1 MVCSTSFEG
10 GIVVLPDP
18 VWPVVV
24 LALIQLV
31 DAALCRKPATF
42 IAQCLTNVRFP
53 RRHWRW
59 LTPVKVA
66 AAAGL
71 VAGIWIP
78 YLGLVTAVAL
88 VLYFVVAVTMHVRAR
103 DLGRDL
109 FLNATGM
116 LLVCVAVLVFSF
128 LV

>member
-1 MVCSTSFEG
+1 M
-10 GIVVLPDP
+10 LPDP

-24 LALIQLV
+24 LAAIQLV
-31 DAALCRKPATF
+31 DAALCLKPAAF
-42 IAQCLTNVRFP
+42 IAQCLRNVHFP

-59 LTPVKVA
+59 LSPLKLA
-66 AAAGL
+66 AAMGLLAGL
-71 VAGIWIP
+71 WIP
-78 YLGLVTAVAL
+78 YLGLVTAIAL

-109 FLNATGM
+109 FLNAVGM
-116 LLVCVAVLVFSF
+116 LLICVAVLVFSF

>member
-1 MVCSTSFEG
+1 M
-10 GIVVLPDP
+10 LPDP

-24 LALIQLV
+24 LAVVQLV
-31 DAALCRKPATF
+31 DAALCLRPAGF
-42 IAQCLTNVRFP
+42 IARCLTNVHFP

-59 LTPVKVA
+59 LSPLKLA
-66 AAAGL
+66 AALGL
-71 VAGIWIP
+71 VVGIWLP

-88 VLYFVVAVTMHVRAR
+88 VAHFVVAVTMHVRAR

-116 LLVCVAVLVFSF
+116 LLLCLAVLTFCF

>member
-1 MVCSTSFEG
+1 
-10 GIVVLPDP
+10 
-18 VWPVVV
+18 
-24 LALIQLV
+24 
-31 DAALCRKPATF
+31 
-42 IAQCLTNVRFP
+42 
-53 RRHWRW
+53 
-59 LTPVKVA
+59 
-66 AAAGL
+66 

-78 YLGLVTAVAL
+78 YLGAVTCAAL

-116 LLVCVAVLVFSF
+116 LLICLATLVFSF